1 MKADQTNAV
10 KRYMAEIGRRGGR
23 RSRRVLSADS
33 ARDMVRVRE
42 AKRLFRRYYAQ
53 CFWYMK
59 PDMHITLADVS
70 AIVRGLKQNGGRE
83 GYLLASKLCR

>member
-10 KRYMAEIGRRGGR
+10 KRYMAEIGRRGGS
-23 RSRRVLSADS
+23 RSRRVLSAEN

-42 AKRLFRRYYAQ
+42 AKRLFRRFYAQ

-59 PDMHITLADVS
+59 PDMQISRADIP